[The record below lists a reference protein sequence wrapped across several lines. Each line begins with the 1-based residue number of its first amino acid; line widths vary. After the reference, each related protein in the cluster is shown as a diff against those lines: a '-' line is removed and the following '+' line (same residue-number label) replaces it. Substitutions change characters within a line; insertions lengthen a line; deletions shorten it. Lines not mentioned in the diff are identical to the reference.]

1 MRREPFWLPHSSPR
15 PVKQLKPFC
24 GLRDIVQKHRISR
37 FALTPAVVA
46 GGSPVSDGAP
56 ER

>member
-1 MRREPFWLPHSSPR
+1 MSASPLYLPHSGARSL
-15 PVKQLKPFC
+15 KQLKPFC

>member
-1 MRREPFWLPHSSPR
+1 MSASPLYLPHSGARSL
-15 PVKQLKPFC
+15 KQLKPFC
-24 GLRDIVQKHRISR
+24 GLRGIVQKHRISR

-46 GGSPVSDGAP
+46 GGSPVNDGAP